1 MDENIKSSGSGVVG
15 SVNDMDKITPEATIG
30 EVQNSI
36 DLEINEQFK
45 HLGLTP
51 EDTEHARGLASNLTI
66 DQAREIVASYVSEH
80 KNDMLIPKEIVDS
93 AESLVVRVDA
103 ASEKVDEVLSLE
115 LRMTA
120 AIISRD
126 SVYREIRAVYSP
138 DDDENIPCGTIRA
151 WVLGLI
157 WACGLAAL
165 NQFFAP
171 RQPSITITVYLAQ
184 MFVYPMG
191 VFLAKTLP
199 TRMFLQGSKFEFS
212 LNPGPFSEKEHMLIT
227 IMANVTVT
235 TPQVI
240 ELIFVQKLPIFFGQE
255 WAGSWGYQLCM
266 VLSTQFLGYSLA
278 GICRRYLV
286 YPPQM
291 IWYYTLS
298 QGALNKALH
307 NTGNYTANG
316 WKISRFNFFF
326 VAFGAMFCYYWLP
339 NTVFPTL
346 TFFNWITWIKPQ
358 SAVTAI
364 VTGSYYFNLGFN
376 PLSSFDWN
384 WFALLDPLY
393 MPWFIVLQI
402 VAAIFLWGSCVI
414 IPTFF
419 SNVWWTSYIPINS
432 FEAYDNTGSTYN
444 ISRVLDE
451 NLKLVPENYRNYSP
465 VFLSAA
471 QTLRYA
477 CEFATIPAIFVF
489 VGLWYG
495 KGIWRI
501 FKITWKEKGA
511 FSAQNDIHSRQM
523 SKYKEVPEWVFV
535 LIGVIAAALGF
546 ASLYAWPTNTTG
558 WVIPIGFLMS
568 AVLIIP
574 IGMVVAITAYELSLD
589 IVFTIVGGYLF
600 LGNPVGYMIF
610 KVIGN
615 AVTVQAVTFTAD
627 MKLGHYCKVP
637 PRQMVAAQV
646 VATFL
651 ASFIILGISHFQMGI
666 ENICDTSVQVRW
678 ICSGSQT
685 LFSSSL
691 QWSLVGSKRLFSAQG
706 GMYTKLLWGFF
717 GGIFW
722 PLPWYFARKKWP
734 RSVLRYCHPIV
745 MMMGGV
751 LWAPVNFSEVWQALP
766 FAWFFGSY
774 IKSRYLAWWSKYAYV
789 LSSALTAGI
798 AFSALIQFVALENN
812 NISMPN
818 WWGTTRYATTC
829 DFELCPYMAVSGNE
843 TFGPATWE

>member
-1 MDENIKSSGSGVVG
+1 MDENIKSSGAGIVG
-15 SVNDMDKITPEATIG
+15 SVNDMDKITPQVTSG
-30 EVQNSI
+30 EVQDSI

-165 NQFFAP
+165 NQFFSP

-199 TRMFLQGSKFEFS
+199 TRMFLQGSRFEFS

-227 IMANVTVT
+227 IMSNVTVT

-255 WAGSWGYQLCM
+255 WAGSWVGFAVEAVSAETNSTLGISTMPGAVDSILGIQPGRNLSEIPGLSSTDDL
-266 VLSTQFLGYSLA
+266 VLHLVPRRAQQGSTQ
-278 GICRRYLV
+278 
-286 YPPQM
+286 
-291 IWYYTLS
+291 
-298 QGALNKALH
+298 H
-307 NTGNYTANG
+307 
-316 WKISRFNFFF
+316 
-326 VAFGAMFCYYWLP
+326 CYYWLP

-358 SAVTAI
+358 STVTAI
-364 VTGSYYFNLGFN
+364 ITGSYYFNLGFN

-402 VAAIFLWGSCVI
+402 VAALFIWGSCVI

-419 SNVWWTSYIPINS
+419 SNIWWTSYIPINS
-432 FEAYDNTGSTYN
+432 FEAYDNTGSPYN

-495 KGIWRI
+495 KGILRI

-511 FSAQNDIHSRQM
+511 FSAQHDIHSRQM
-523 SKYKEVPEWVFV
+523 SKYKEVPEWVFI

-546 ASLYAWPTNTTG
+546 AALYGWPTNTTG
-558 WVIPIGFLMS
+558 WVIPIGFLIS

-589 IVFTIVGGYLF
+589 IVFTIIGGYLF

-615 AVTVQAVTFTAD
+615 AVTAQAVTFTAD

-678 ICSGSQT
+678 ICSGSQS

-691 QWSLVGSKRLFSAQG
+691 QWGLVGSKRLFSAQG

-717 GGIFW
+717 AGIFW

-734 RSVLRYCHPIV
+734 SSVLRYCHPIV